1 MQWNSFLGK
10 KVSLKVQKDNL
21 ICRKL
26 ELTGVKDLMEIK
38 IIKFGFQYNFC
49 SLIKIE
55 ILRVYLHCRIL
66 TINYTKKSFKTNK
79 N

>member
-55 ILRVYLHCRIL
+55 IL
-66 TINYTKKSFKTNK
+66 
-79 N
+79 